1 MNQEKTYPEADELN
15 SEVQEFPAIQAKMTP
30 EPISDLSNYQAA
42 GKLAGKVALI
52 TGGDSGIGRAVAIA
66 YAKEGA
72 DVAIIYLAEEEE
84 DAQKTKQMAEQFGTR
99 CLTIATDVRDK
110 AKCQQAVD
118 QVVKEFGKLNILVNN
133 AAYQHMVEKITDISE
148 EQLRRTFDTNILGYF
163 FMVQTALPHMTEGD
177 IIINTGSIVGKM
189 GQPQLV
195 DYASTKGAI
204 HAFTMS
210 LAAQLGEQKIRVNA
224 VLPGPIYTPFLPGA
238 GMGPDG
244 VDKAAQKTILQ
255 RPGQPEELAPAYVLL
270 ASTDGSYITGSLL
283 DVNGGNA

>member
-1 MNQEKTYPEADELN
+1 MEQSEFRPKGDELK

-30 EPISDLSNYQAA
+30 EPDSDLSNYKAA
-42 GKLAGKVALI
+42 GKLTDKVAII

-66 YAKEGA
+66 FAKEGA
-72 DVAIIYLAEEEE
+72 NVAIVYLTEEEQ
-84 DAQKTKQMAEQFGTR
+84 DAQETKRLCEQFGGR
-99 CLTIATDVRDK
+99 CLTIASDVRVK
-110 AKCQQAVD
+110 QKCQEAVE
-118 QVVKEFGKLNILVNN
+118 QTVAEFGQLNILVNN
-133 AAYQHMVEKITDISE
+133 AAYQHIQEKVEDISE

-163 FMVQTALPHMTEGD
+163 FMVQAALPYLKKGD
-177 IIINTGSIVGKM
+177 AIINTGSIVGKQ
-189 GQPQLV
+189 GEPKLV
-195 DYASTKGAI
+195 DYASTKGAD

-210 LAAQLGEQKIRVNA
+210 LAKQLGERGIRVNA

-238 GMGPDG
+238 GMPPEG
-244 VDKAAQKTILQ
+244 VEQAAAKTILE